1 MASLIITEKIIEQ
14 YTKLEKLMIK
24 NMEKEEIFYRVFIK
38 KIEIMQIAGNMIQQM
53 VRPCNRC
60 SGTGERIESNNK
72 SNSKWNN

>member
-38 KIEIMQIAGNMIQQM
+38 KIEIMQKDEELII
-53 VRPCNRC
+53 
-60 SGTGERIESNNK
+60 
-72 SNSKWNN
+72 